1 MNIGK
6 FQMDDK
12 KIEEAVKALLM
23 LRSDIIEHGRKIE
36 HKINEQQRAL
46 SNESE
51 QFRHQINGIV
61 REAGQGIDKAAKQSL
76 DSVNQDY
83 RRAVDDITGKVANA
97 DRVIK
102 KWQIGG
108 GVFLLC
114 ALIAMSV
121 LMYFLSSSLSEKKA
135 ELQNYE
141 NALEVAK
148 AYTNSD
154 AYICGNR
161 LCIKPG
167 QNMGNGYQK
176 AKERNR

>member
-1 MNIGK
+1 
-6 FQMDDK
+6 MDDK
-12 KIEEAVKALLM
+12 KMEEAVKALLM

-36 HKINEQQRAL
+36 YKINEQHRAL

-51 QFRHQINGIV
+51 RFRYQINGIV

-76 DSVNQDY
+76 DSVNEDY
-83 RRAVDDITGKVANA
+83 RRAVDDMTEKVANA
-97 DRVIK
+97 DRIIK

-114 ALIAMSV
+114 AAITMCA
-121 LMYFLSSSLSEKKA
+121 LMYFLSSSLLKKKA

-141 NALEVAK
+141 NAVEVAK

-167 QNMGNGYQK
+167 QNMGNGYRQ
-176 AKERNR
+176 AKERSR